1 MTSRST
7 GSSGALP
14 GPTVHRLLGQASRDA
29 FRHEEAEAASAG
41 FTARALPA
49 CGQAVGEGRR
59 FTGSLLRSWS
69 LSPLVDN
76 AALIVSEL
84 LSNALRYGLGAL
96 PARTGHGQDVWLGL
110 LRRRGTVLFAVCDPS
125 SAAPRLRE
133 PDFLAQSGR
142 GLHII
147 DCLSEAWGWTTPG
160 TDGKAVWAAVSCPA
174 GSDGHDIPPAGEYP
188 AAARWAGPV
197 MGPVA
202 LRRPARGRTV

>member
-7 GSSGALP
+7 GPSGALP
-14 GPTVHRLLGQASRDA
+14 GPTVHRLLGRALRDA
-29 FRHEEAEAASAG
+29 FRQEETDAASVR
-41 FTARALPA
+41 FTACALPA
-49 CGQAVGEGRR
+49 GGQAVGEGRR
-59 FTGSLLRSWS
+59 FTGSLLHDWA

-96 PARTGHGQDVWLGL
+96 PAWSGPGQAVWLGM

-125 SAAPRLRE
+125 TAVPRLKE

-147 DCLSEAWGWTTPG
+147 DCLSETWGWTTPG
-160 TDGKAVWAAVSCPA
+160 PEGKAVWAAVSCPA
-174 GSDGHDIPPAGEYP
+174 GTGTGGTDLPPAGER
-188 AAARWAGPV
+188 A
-197 MGPVA
+197 A
-202 LRRPARGRTV
+202 LRWPVPAVLPSAVRRTG